1 MFLELYKC
9 KRIWVF
15 SGKHKQGNMRKKKKT
30 QPKFPEF
37 TSSKDPDN
45 TNSSEDDKE
54 PQTTAI
60 H

>member
-1 MFLELYKC
+1 MQENLGFQWKTQT
-9 KRIWVF
+9 R
-15 SGKHKQGNMRKKKKT
+15 KHEEKKKT

-37 TSSKDPDN
+37 TSLKDPDN